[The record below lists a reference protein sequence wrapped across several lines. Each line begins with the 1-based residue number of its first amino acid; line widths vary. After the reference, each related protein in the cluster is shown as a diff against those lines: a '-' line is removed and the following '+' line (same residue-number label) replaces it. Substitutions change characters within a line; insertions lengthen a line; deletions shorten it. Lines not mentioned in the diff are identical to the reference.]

1 VYLLG
6 QNVDVDGVA
15 SDDFNTTILPA
26 TTVIQLR
33 DQLSKL
39 K

>member
-6 QNVDVDGVA
+6 QNVDVDGVS
-15 SDDFNTTILPA
+15 SDDFNTTTLPA
-26 TTVIQLR
+26 ATALQLR